1 MFTGIVLTAL
11 SAAGLVQQTDTIVQA
26 SGASRLELESLR
38 GEVVVRT
45 WDRDAVR
52 VKATES
58 ESRSV
63 GITRSGSTISI
74 DVEVDRGM
82 GLTGSTNFEI
92 TVPRAFDLNIEGM
105 ALDVDIEGAGG
116 QVEVTTVQGSVR
128 VQGGRETISV
138 ESVFGEV
145 TVEGAEGKIEVTG
158 VAGGVTIRDCS
169 GEISAGSVGG
179 DLNLE
184 GISARDVEAGT
195 VGGTLRFEGAILDGG
210 MYNFGSHGGQIW
222 LHLPAGMNARVEA
235 ITLAGDIE
243 INYPGA
249 PSEPTQGE
257 GLAMLHQKELSFEV
271 GTGSARIEVE
281 TFGGTVHILRQ
292 GGGN

>member
-11 SAAGLVQQTDTIVQA
+11 SAAGLVQQTDTIIQA
-26 SGASRLELESLR
+26 SGASRLELENLR

-45 WDRDAVR
+45 WDRDAVQ
-52 VKATES
+52 VKANDS
-58 ESRSV
+58 QSRLV
-63 GITRSGSTISI
+63 TIDRSGSTISI
-74 DVEVDRGM
+74 EVDVERGM
-82 GLTGSTNFEI
+82 GLTGSIDFEV
-92 TVPRAFDLNIEGM
+92 TVPRTLDLNVEGM

-145 TVEGAEGKIEVTG
+145 VVEGAEGEIDVTG
-158 VAGGVTIRDCS
+158 VAGSVTIRDCS
-169 GEISAGSVGG
+169 GEIYAESVGG
-179 DLNLE
+179 DLILE
-184 GISARDVEAGT
+184 GISARDIEAGT
-195 VGGTLRFEGAILDGG
+195 VGGSLRFEGAILDGG
-210 MYNFGSHGGQIW
+210 MYNFGTHGGQIW
-222 LHLPAGMNARVEA
+222 LYLPAGMNARVEA
-235 ITLAGDIE
+235 VTLAGDIE
-243 INYPGA
+243 VDYPGA
-249 PSEPTQGE
+249 PSEPTKGE
-257 GLAMLHQKELSFEV
+257 GLPGLSEKELSFEV

>member
-26 SGASRLELESLR
+26 NGASRLELESLR

-45 WDRDAVR
+45 WDRDAVQI
-52 VKATES
+52 KASES
-58 ESRSV
+58 ESRSLA
-63 GITRSGSTISI
+63 IQRSGSTISI
-74 DVEVDRGM
+74 EVDSDRGM
-82 GLTGSTNFEI
+82 GLMGSMDFEI
-92 TVPRAFDLNIEGM
+92 MIPRTFDLNIEGM
-105 ALDVDIEGAGG
+105 ALEVDIEGAGG
-116 QVEVTTVQGSVR
+116 QVEVVTVQGSVR
-128 VQGGRETISV
+128 VQGGRETVSV

-145 TVEGAEGKIEVTG
+145 IVEGAAGKIDVTG

-169 GEISAGSVGG
+169 GEISAESVGG
-179 DLNLE
+179 DMNLE
-184 GISARDVEAGT
+184 GISARDVEVGT

-257 GLAMLHQKELSFEV
+257 GYVMLHQKELSFEV
-271 GTGSARIEVE
+271 GTGAARIEVE
-281 TFGGTVHILRQ
+281 TFGGTVHILSQ